1 MNGVSFSAYSIPSY
15 LTCISR
21 ETPRAYPPTPRAP
34 SNPHERPRAPKSVVP
49 GLDLA
54 EEVVAR
60 GVLGQQR
67 SERVVVLRQVRLERR
82 RVAQAVEFHGAQ
94 SSTGSL
100 SQNWSANGRRR
111 GARRRARRAPRAH
124 DAPLLAGIPL
134 YLEAVLAPCR
144 EAYPHSSTYLP
155 HSYPTPVLN
164 EIQ

>member
-1 MNGVSFSAYSIPSY
+1 MNGVSLSAYSIPSY

-82 RVAQAVEFHGAQ
+82 RVAQAVEFHPWRSIKHGLA
-94 SSTGSL
+94 L
-100 SQNWSANGRRR
+100 PKLERKRAKARAR
-111 GARRRARRAPRAH
+111 GVARVARRVRTTRRYS
-124 DAPLLAGIPL
+124 L
-134 YLEAVLAPCR
+134 
-144 EAYPHSSTYLP
+144 AYPCT
-155 HSYPTPVLN
+155 
-164 EIQ
+164 